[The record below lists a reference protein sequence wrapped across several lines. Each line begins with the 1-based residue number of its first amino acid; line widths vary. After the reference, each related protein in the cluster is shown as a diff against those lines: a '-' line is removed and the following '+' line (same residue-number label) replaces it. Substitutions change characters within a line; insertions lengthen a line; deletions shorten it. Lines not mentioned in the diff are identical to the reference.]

1 MRFEAPALL
10 WALLLVPVA
19 LALYVV
25 VQRGRG
31 RHAARFTNLDLLPN
45 LAPLLPGWRRH
56 VPAAL
61 YLVALAAVLVALAR
75 PQAVLAVRKE
85 EATVVLVMDTSA
97 SMHATD
103 VAPSRLAAA
112 QAAARRFLE
121 AVPPAVRV
129 GVVAFSA
136 GAEVLATPGDDRQT
150 ALAALDRFQT
160 RPATAM
166 GDALELAVAVAQA
179 HMATETPT
187 ATAGPSTPRPATTA
201 TPAGQRPAPP
211 AAILL
216 LSDGAQTAGRVQPLD
231 AAAAAR
237 RLGIPVHTISLG
249 TPNGVIETPD
259 APGSGQM
266 LPVPPDEPTLRQIAE
281 VTGGRFFTAPTAADL
296 RAVYEGLA
304 ARVDVVQEERE
315 VTAALAGAGVVLL
328 TAGCLL
334 ALVWFNRF
342 P

>member
-1 MRFEAPALL
+1 MRFAAPALL
-10 WALLLVPVA
+10 WGLLLVPLAV
-19 LALYVV
+19 ALYVA
-25 VQRGRG
+25 VQRRRA
-31 RHAARFTNLDLLPN
+31 RHAARFSNLDLLPN
-45 LAPLLPGWRRH
+45 LTPVLPGWRRH

-61 YLVALAAVLVALAR
+61 YLIALAAVLAGLAR

-85 EATVVLVMDTSA
+85 EAVVVLVMDTSA

-103 VAPSRLAAA
+103 VAPTRLAAA

-121 AVPPAVRV
+121 TVPPTVRV
-129 GVVAFSA
+129 GVVTFSA
-136 GAEVLATPGDDRQT
+136 GAEVLATPGDGRQA

-160 RPATAM
+160 QPATAM
-166 GDALELAVAVAQA
+166 GDALELAIVVAQA
-179 HMATETPT
+179 HMGTETQGT
-187 ATAGPSTPRPATTA
+187 TEGSATPPTA
-201 TPAGQRPAPP
+201 TPAGQPPAPP

-216 LSDGAQTAGRVQPLD
+216 LSDGAQTAGRAQPLD

-237 RLGIPVHTISLG
+237 RLGIPVHTIALG
-249 TPNGVIETPD
+249 TPNGTIESPE
-259 APGSGQM
+259 APGSGQL

-315 VTAALAGAGVVLL
+315 VTAAFAGTGVVLL